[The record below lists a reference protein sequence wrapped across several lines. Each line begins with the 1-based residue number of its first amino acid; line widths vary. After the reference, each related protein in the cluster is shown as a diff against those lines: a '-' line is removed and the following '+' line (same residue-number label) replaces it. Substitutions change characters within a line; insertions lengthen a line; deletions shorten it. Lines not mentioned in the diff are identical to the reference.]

1 MKIYNISETTYLQLI
16 SVTKPIA
23 LYSETKPNIYFVFF
37 FRIPGK
43 TGCSFAVQESKGTP
57 YHSSTSTSNKHSNV
71 ILPGVYSLD
80 CNYGPDRNK
89 PNKRKWLDRKTK
101 EKDVDH
107 NQTASVSKLII
118 QRGHKVDCPAKIC
131 IKETYRLDCKYDVSY
146 V

>member
-1 MKIYNISETTYLQLI
+1 M
-16 SVTKPIA
+16 
-23 LYSETKPNIYFVFF
+23 FF
-37 FRIPGK
+37 FFFLEFPEK
-43 TGCSFAVQESKGTP
+43 PAVHLQYRNPKEPLTILP
-57 YHSSTSTSNKHSNV
+57 LVPQTNTAHV

-131 IKETYRLDCKYDVSY
+131 IKETYCLDCKYDVSD

>member
-1 MKIYNISETTYLQLI
+1 MHLQYRNPKEPLTTLPLVPQ
-16 SVTKPIA
+16 TNTA
-23 LYSETKPNIYFVFF
+23 
-37 FRIPGK
+37 
-43 TGCSFAVQESKGTP
+43 
-57 YHSSTSTSNKHSNV
+57 HV

-89 PNKRKWLDRKTK
+89 PNKRKWVEKKTK

-131 IKETYRLDCKYDVSY
+131 IKETYHLDCKSHVSETQ
-146 V
+146 